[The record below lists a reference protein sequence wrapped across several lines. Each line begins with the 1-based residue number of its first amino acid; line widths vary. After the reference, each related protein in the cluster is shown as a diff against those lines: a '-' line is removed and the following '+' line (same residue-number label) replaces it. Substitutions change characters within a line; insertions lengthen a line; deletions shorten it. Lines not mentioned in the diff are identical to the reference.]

1 MKHLGTKPMET
12 PRLVL
17 RPFVREDAQAM
28 FDNWA
33 SDPAVT
39 KFLSWPTYRNV
50 EDAHSILNI

>member
-1 MKHLGTKPMET
+1 MET